1 MKKTFK
7 IEVDNVTID
16 VIVIVSIGPT
26 VNKTGVSS
34 GSIFPGGLSILKFS
48 SLIDVFMLNIL
59 VQNRSA
65 VNAGIAE
72 TYGRIQLDAYYKN

>member
-1 MKKTFK
+1 LA
-7 IEVDNVTID
+7 VC
-16 VIVIVSIGPT
+16 SRYRPT
-26 VNKTGVSS
+26 LGNSWYRGIRK
-34 GSIFPGGLSILKFS
+34 FFMEFNFS